1 MDKEIY
7 LKDDLNSFINSNI
20 KFGTT
25 NEKEIIIHDAILIF
39 KYLYNNNKL
48 HFNIDSILELSLHFN
63 SNNISLFLI
72 KNIDFNVEKIF
83 HKAASSSNL
92 KIINYIINNFD
103 FNPDF
108 DNHKI
113 LFLLLINNNIPII
126 REITKHKNY
135 SFVDNHKMEILYEK
149 YESSN
154 FNLTKTESAIHEEL
168 FCLFYFIPEIRMHL
182 INFINYFFE
191 TKINKVIYNKS
202 FYIKLMNKI
211 RINEF

>member
-1 MDKEIY
+1 MDEQIY
-7 LKDDLNSFINSNI
+7 LKDDLNSFVNSNI
-20 KFGTT
+20 NFDIT
-25 NEKEIIIHDAILIF
+25 NEKEIIIHDAISIF

-48 HFNIDSILELSLHFN
+48 HFSLDNILELSLNFN

-72 KNIDFNVEKIF
+72 KNIDFNVKKTF
-83 HKAASSSNL
+83 YKAASGSNP

-108 DNHKI
+108 NNHEV

-182 INFINYFFE
+182 INFIHYFFE

-202 FYIKLMNKI
+202 FYTNLMNKI

>member
-72 KNIDFNVEKIF
+72 KNIDFNVKKTF
-83 HKAASSSNL
+83 YKAASSSNT

-108 DNHKI
+108 DNHNL

-126 REITKHKNY
+126 REITKHQNY
-135 SFVDNHKMEILYEK
+135 SFVDNHKMEILYDK
-149 YESSN
+149 YQSSN

-182 INFINYFFE
+182 VNFINDFFE

-202 FYIKLMNKI
+202 FYTKLMNKI

>member
-1 MDKEIY
+1 MDEQIY
-7 LKDDLNSFINSNI
+7 LKDDLNSFVNSNI
-20 KFGTT
+20 NFDIT
-25 NEKEIIIHDAILIF
+25 NEKEIIIHDAISIF

-48 HFNIDSILELSLHFN
+48 HFSLDNILELSLNFN

-72 KNIDFNVEKIF
+72 KNIDFNVKKTF
-83 HKAASSSNL
+83 YKAASGSNP

-108 DNHKI
+108 NNHEV

-202 FYIKLMNKI
+202 FYTNLMNKI

>member
-1 MDKEIY
+1 MEKEIY

-25 NEKEIIIHDAILIF
+25 NEKEIIIHDAISIF

-113 LFLLLINNNIPII
+113 LFLLLINNNIP
-126 REITKHKNY
+126 
-135 SFVDNHKMEILYEK
+135 
-149 YESSN
+149 
-154 FNLTKTESAIHEEL
+154 
-168 FCLFYFIPEIRMHL
+168 
-182 INFINYFFE
+182 NYF
-191 TKINKVIYNKS
+191 TP
-202 FYIKLMNKI
+202 
-211 RINEF
+211 